1 MTISILPN
9 PEINIDDIQ
18 IENPTEYQNIE
29 LCKHFKE
36 TLEKKE
42 YKIERLS
49 KTSAV
54 IYGLLTLLSR
64 DQDPVIFQQLYSYV
78 EQEMVWLMGL
88 D

>member
-9 PEINIDDIQ
+9 PEINISDVQ
-18 IENPTEYQNIE
+18 IDNPTEYQHIE

-64 DQDPVIFQQLYSYV
+64 EQDPVIFQQLYSYV
-78 EQEMVWLMGL
+78 EQEMEWLLGL

>member
-18 IENPTEYQNIE
+18 IENPTEYQHIE

-78 EQEMVWLMGL
+78 EQEMEWLMGL

>member
-18 IENPTEYQNIE
+18 IQNPTEYQHIE

-49 KTSAV
+49 KTFSV
-54 IYGLLTLLSR
+54 TYGLLTLLSR
-64 DQDPVIFQQLYSYV
+64 EQDPVIFQQLYSYV
-78 EQEMVWLMGL
+78 EQEMEWLLGL